1 MCGIRELEEKAKRFG
16 CNFVGD
22 NGKLALENPNTL
34 ERRVIE

>member
-1 MCGIRELEEKAKRFG
+1 MSSIKELEEKAKRFG

-34 ERRVIE
+34 ERKVIE